1 MAEEA
6 VEKGRREEEINRLL
20 YLQSL
25 YGQQYEALVSEL
37 TTMSLA
43 RAALERNLSLLEK
56 KEMVK
61 GSSIL
66 VNAEGGTY
74 FEANVKEINKVITYV
89 GAGYLVEKE
98 VEEAKE
104 FIKKSIEQSTGAI
117 GKLAEE
123 KRKLESEIIRV
134 QYTIEAMQQGQ

>member
-25 YGQQYEALVSEL
+25 YNQQYEAMINEL

-56 KEMVK
+56 KDAIN
-61 GSSIL
+61 GSNIL
-66 VNAEGGTY
+66 VSAEGGTY
-74 FEANVKEINKVITYV
+74 FEANVKEIKKVITYV

-98 VEEAKE
+98 VEQAKE
-104 FIKKSIEQSTGAI
+104 FIEKSIEQSASAMSR
-117 GKLAEE
+117 LAED
-123 KRKLESEIIRV
+123 KRRLESEMIRV
-134 QYTIEAMQQGQ
+134 QYVIETMQQGQ